1 MTILK
6 NVQYSFKRVIETW
19 PDYFRSM
26 LILQFMRVVIV
37 LPLLSYL
44 FYKMLSRAKIVGVT
58 NENFSALFS
67 HPMAL
72 LIGLGLLLLFV
83 FFIFYELGF
92 YFLLAHNQ
100 ATGQS
105 IAFWDIV
112 KGLNRKVRF
121 FLSLNSLL
129 LVGYFLLIMP
139 IVSLGINAELTSMI
153 KIPDFIVD
161 ELSMTPSGFTL
172 YLSVIVALSY
182 VALRLLYMIYF
193 FVTDKNT
200 TIWQAIRKSW
210 NFSKG
215 RSLSNLILLGLLVG
229 GYGLL
234 FGGIMFVFFLPLVI
248 ADAYLPVIAPVIAG
262 LTITIVE
269 IFLFLFGGLI
279 QPLVANGIVGTTRE
293 GQPFLKEAPSFK
305 FNPKLWAITYPKW
318 RNILILGLIGFVG
331 FNIWSAVGVV
341 YAPQTEI
348 VAHRGFTEK
357 GVENTIGSLKAA
369 AKVHADVVEMDIQE
383 TRDGKFVVMHDYN
396 LKRLAGVNEEVRNLT
411 LAELE
416 QLTVKQGGYQDRIPS
431 LSDYIDAAKK
441 ERIKLLIEVKPH
453 GYESKEMAQNLV
465 NLLQEKHVTTEFYVQ
480 SLDIKI
486 LNEIKEIEP
495 TIQTAY
501 VIPLNL
507 GSLPETIHNFYVLEE
522 FSVTESLLDQ
532 AASMN
537 KEIFV
542 WTVNKEELLRK
553 YLRLDVDGIITNHPD
568 LAIKLRDSQEETRTF
583 LNRVEYLL
591 ED

>member
-1 MTILK
+1 MTLLK

-26 LILQFMRVVIV
+26 LILQFMRIVIV

-58 NENFSALFS
+58 NENFTAIFN

-72 LIGLGLLLLFV
+72 LIGVGLLLLFV

-129 LVGYFLLIMP
+129 LVGYFILILP

-161 ELSMTPSGFTL
+161 ELSMTNSGLAL
-172 YLSVIVALSY
+172 YIGVILVLSY
-182 VALRLLYMIYF
+182 IALRLLYMIYF
-193 FVTDKNT
+193 FVTDKDT

-210 NFSKG
+210 HFSKG
-215 RSLSNLILLGLLVG
+215 RSFSNLIILGLLVG
-229 GYGLL
+229 GYGLI
-234 FGGIMFVFFLPLVI
+234 FGVIMFIFFIPLVL
-248 ADAYLPVIAPVIAG
+248 ADTYLPVIAPVVAG
-262 LTITIVE
+262 LTITAVE

-293 GQPFLKEAPSFK
+293 GQPFLKEAPRFH
-305 FNPKLWAITYPKW
+305 FQPKLWAKTYPKW
-318 RNILILGLIGFVG
+318 RNVLIIGLLGFIG

-348 VAHRGFTEK
+348 IAHRGFTEK

-369 AKVHADVVEMDIQE
+369 AEVKADVVEMDIQE

-396 LKRLAGVNEEVRNLT
+396 LKRLAGVNEEVRNLN

-416 QLTVKQGGYQDRIPS
+416 QLTVKQSGFKDKIPS
-431 LSDYIDAAKK
+431 LSDYIDVAKK
-441 ERIKLLIEVKPH
+441 EHIKLLIEVKPH
-453 GYESKEMAQNLV
+453 GYESKEMAQNFV
-465 NLLQEKHVTTEFYVQ
+465 ALLKEKNVSHEFYVQ

-486 LNEIKEIEP
+486 LNEIKELDP
-495 TIQTAY
+495 QIQTGY

-507 GSLPETIHNFYVLEE
+507 GSLPETVHNFYVLEE
-522 FSVTESLLDQ
+522 FSATESILAE

-542 WTVNKEELLRK
+542 WTINKEDLLRK

-583 LNRVEYLL
+583 LNRVQYLL

>member
-6 NVQYSFKRVIETW
+6 NVQYSFQRVLETW
-19 PDYFRSM
+19 PDYFKSL
-26 LILQFMRVVIV
+26 LILQFIRVAIV
-37 LPLLSYL
+37 LPLLSFL
-44 FYKMLSRAKIVGVT
+44 FYKMLSRAKIAGVT
-58 NENFSALFS
+58 NENFSAIFS
-67 HPMAL
+67 HPLAL
-72 LIGLGLLLLFV
+72 LIGLALLLLFV

-92 YFLLAHNQ
+92 YILLAHNQ

-105 IAFWDIV
+105 IAFWDIA

-129 LVGYFLLIMP
+129 LVGYFILIMP
-139 IVSLGINAELTSMI
+139 IVSIGLNAELTSMI

-161 ELSMTPSGFTL
+161 ELSMTTSGL
-172 YLSVIVALSY
+172 IMYIGVIIVLSY
-182 VALRLLYMIYF
+182 IALHLLYVVYF
-193 FVTDKNT
+193 FVTDKEA

-210 NFSKG
+210 YFSKG
-215 RSLSNLILLGLLVG
+215 RSISNLVILGLLVG

-234 FGGIMFVFFLPLVI
+234 LGGITFVLFLPLVF
-248 ADAYLPVIAPVIAG
+248 ADAYLPLIAPVVAG
-262 LTITIVE
+262 ITITVVE
-269 IFLFLFGGLI
+269 IFLFLFGGVI

-293 GQPFLKEAPSFK
+293 GQPFLKDIPKFK
-305 FNPKLWAITYPKW
+305 FQPKLWAQTYPKW
-318 RNILILGLIGFVG
+318 RNVLIIGLVVFIG
-331 FNIWSAVGVV
+331 FNIWSAISVV

-369 AKVHADVVEMDIQE
+369 AEVHADVVEMDIQE

-396 LKRLAGVNEEVRNLT
+396 LKRLAGVNEEVRNLN

-416 QLTVKQGGYQDRIPS
+416 QLTVKQSGFQDRIPS
-431 LSDYIDAAKK
+431 LSDYIDVAKK

-453 GYESKEMAQNLV
+453 GHESNEMAQNLV
-465 NLLQEKHVTTEFYVQ
+465 NLLKEKNVITDFYVQ

-495 TIQTAY
+495 AIQTAY

-507 GSLPETIHNFYVLEE
+507 GSLPETMHDFYVLEE
-522 FSVTESLLDQ
+522 FSVTESLLTQ
-532 AASMN
+532 AAAMN
-537 KEIFV
+537 KEVFV
-542 WTVNKEELLRK
+542 WTVNKEDLLRK

-583 LNRVEYLL
+583 LNRVQYLL